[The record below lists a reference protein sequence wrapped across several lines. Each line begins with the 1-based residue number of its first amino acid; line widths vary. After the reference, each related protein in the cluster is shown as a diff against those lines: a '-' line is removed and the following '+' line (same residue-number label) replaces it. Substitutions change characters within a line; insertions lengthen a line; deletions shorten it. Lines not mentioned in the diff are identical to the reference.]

1 MTINKSFYIRT
12 IALAITLSI
21 SLTSFANDFEG
32 KNSESVVEQEDSVY
46 KTEISSD
53 FVEES
58 DMVPPAPK
66 SEERPEKVQTKRN
79 SNPIYTAVEQKAMY
93 PGGEAELLKVV
104 NSSIQYPQ
112 MAKEQ
117 YIQGRVIVRFV
128 VEIDGSVGKVEIVRG
143 KHELLDKEA
152 ARVVKQIPKKFK
164 PARHN
169 GEVVRYW
176 YTIPVTFKITE

>member
-1 MTINKSFYIRT
+1 M
-12 IALAITLSI
+12 

-32 KNSESVVEQEDSVY
+32 KNSESVVEQEDSVDQ
-46 KTEISSD
+46 TEITSAFS
-53 FVEES
+53 EEFN
-58 DMVPPAPK
+58 MVPALVPPAPK

-93 PGGEAELLKVV
+93 PGGDAELLKVV

-128 VEIDGSVGKVEIVRG
+128 VEIDGTVGKVEVVRG